1 MSLSTFVMLK
11 KKKKKKKKK
20 KSQLI
25 LFSVAQF
32 GLKAYPPS
40 GTPCSRSSE
49 TDVKLSLLLRT
60 SSSSSSLPP
69 PLPVSA
75 LLPPLL
81 LLGVTGSITAADI
94 WRANRG
100 LRSNQLRASCLPW
113 TFRGKHGKIRGVAR
127 YLLGPTFCFF
137 WLLSGPSCAWMLHC
151 RFDGAEQACL
161 IVKACGQAGICGA
174 AEKDPV
180 VQVFC
185 VPPLPCDCS
194 WTAAALRDFLQSL

>member
-1 MSLSTFVMLK
+1 MWKMLSWVLK
-11 KKKKKKKKK
+11 KKSVVLNTTVSRPNSLSLSGNVTFNVRHAKKEEEEEKEK
-20 KSQLI
+20 KSQLR

-113 TFRGKHGKIRGVAR
+113 TFRGNTGK
-127 YLLGPTFCFF
+127 
-137 WLLSGPSCAWMLHC
+137 S
-151 RFDGAEQACL
+151 
-161 IVKACGQAGICGA
+161 
-174 AEKDPV
+174 
-180 VQVFC
+180 
-185 VPPLPCDCS
+185 
-194 WTAAALRDFLQSL
+194 AALHGTS